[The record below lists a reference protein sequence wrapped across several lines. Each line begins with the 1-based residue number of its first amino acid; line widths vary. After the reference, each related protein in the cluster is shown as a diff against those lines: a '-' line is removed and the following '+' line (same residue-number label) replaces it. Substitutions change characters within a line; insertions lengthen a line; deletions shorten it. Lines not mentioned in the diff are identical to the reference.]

1 MNNYTNFQTKRA
13 NFFLIFY
20 DTFYYSTLIF
30 STIFLL
36 SFILL
41 NYNFLKSIY
50 VNFDKI
56 NFFSGREW
64 TKIYNSIDLIF
75 PILISIIIFII
86 AFIFI
91 FKKFRSEPAKNKNN
105 DEHVRGAKIADEKDL
120 YNLNK
125 DIVK

>member
-20 DTFYYSTLIF
+20 DTLYYSTLIF
-30 STIFLL
+30 SITFLL
-36 SFILL
+36 SFVLL
-41 NYNFLKSIY
+41 NYNFLKIKY
-50 VNFDKI
+50 ENFDKI
-56 NFFSGREW
+56 NFFSTQEW

-91 FKKFRSEPAKNKNN
+91 FKKFRSEPVKNKNNN
-105 DEHVRGAKIADEKDL
+105 DEHVRGAKIASEKDL
-120 YNLNK
+120 
-125 DIVK
+125 